1 MRLDV
6 VGHQLRDG
14 TLAQLLVLFKHCL
27 QLEDLCHICLFL
39 LLGALLEE
47 LLGLLRHLLY
57 LLHLLL
63 QLGDP
68 LFLLRADTVSGGLR
82 LRVVGDLTGG
92 WLSSLRLL
100 LRWTFILVSRFLLL
114 GLPVLALKRGWE
126 LHTFLKQLRVASI
139 ELVAFLRLASGGIGG
154 SVVHLAL
161 LECEGERPLLNA
173 VQQDDQEV
181 GAVLMI
187 WLIRPEYVLAARE
200 QQLRRLLLRIVIE
213 LRQDRQSRHD
223 LRLNVIIQL
232 RILLHDHFVEELEG
246 EELLFR
252 RMLLRLCLD
261 HFLDSVYHLLLY
273 LQRRLGA
280 LCA

>member
-223 LRLNVIIQL
+223 LRLYVIIQL